1 MPLDD
6 DVEILAAYAPD
17 PGSTLDLGRALDTL
31 PERQRDL
38 VRGVKIDGLSLA
50 EAGAR
55 AGVSEGAAKVA
66 LHRAL
71 KSLRE
76 RMRGRADG

>member
-1 MPLDD
+1 MDLD
-6 DVEILAAYAPD
+6 
-17 PGSTLDLGRALDTL
+17 RALDTL
-31 PERQRDL
+31 PQRQRDL
-38 VRGVKIDGLSLA
+38 VRGVKIEGLSLA
-50 EAGAR
+50 QAGAR

-71 KSLRE
+71 KALGE